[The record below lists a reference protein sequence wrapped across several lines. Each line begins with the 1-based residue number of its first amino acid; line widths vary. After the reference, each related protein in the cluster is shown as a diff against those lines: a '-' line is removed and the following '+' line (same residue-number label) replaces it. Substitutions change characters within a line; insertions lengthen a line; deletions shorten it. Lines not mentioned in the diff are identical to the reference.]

1 MSQTYAVAYNTAF
14 AYLTEEEIAA
24 VVV

>member
-24 VVV
+24 DA